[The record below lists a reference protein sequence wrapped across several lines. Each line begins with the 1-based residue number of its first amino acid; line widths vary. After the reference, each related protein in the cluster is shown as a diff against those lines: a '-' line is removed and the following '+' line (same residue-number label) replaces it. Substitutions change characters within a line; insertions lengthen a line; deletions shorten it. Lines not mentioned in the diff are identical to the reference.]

1 MDKEAVVHIYSG
13 LFVSANEVDELRAYY
28 AEWSKSEREKYRIL
42 MHIYGMYK
50 DGPDEAICRAA
61 MEIQT

>member
-1 MDKEAVVHIYSG
+1 
-13 LFVSANEVDELRAYY
+13 
-28 AEWSKSEREKYRIL
+28 

-61 MEIQT
+61 MEIQTKGTDLGTQWVKERVGQMERVA